1 MAFIPIFETTFIHTT
16 CLQMGIAGIYS
27 GQGNFF
33 LRLQPLSCVDH
44 NPGLSSVASASFGHH
59 THRWA
64 GCCHCS
70 MYPNSAAPTPQASS
84 AVPKIPSL
92 CIFPHYMAHLL
103 SDICFFQLCD
113 PEFVLPQVCSLV
125 LNQDFR
131 FASPSYVLL
140 FC

>member
-59 THRWA
+59 THIDGLAAVTAPCTPTLQPQHHRHQVL
-64 GCCHCS
+64 CPR
-70 MYPNSAAPTPQASS
+70 YPHFAFSPITWHTFYQIYASS
-84 AVPKIPSL
+84 SCVTPNL
-92 CIFPHYMAHLL
+92 
-103 SDICFFQLCD
+103 
-113 PEFVLPQVCSLV
+113 CSLRYA
-125 LNQDFR
+125 L
-131 FASPSYVLL
+131 
-140 FC
+140 